1 MALARRQLLLV
12 VDNCE
17 QVLDAAADLC
27 RRLLLAADDLR
38 VLATSREPLRVAGE
52 ARYRLQ
58 PLAVPDSRGA
68 AGSDA
73 TALFAD
79 RARQVDPAFHLDDQT
94 GPLVAEIVTRLDG
107 MPLAIE
113 LAAARI
119 DALGLEQLAARLAD
133 SPRLLTS
140 SDRAAAPRQ
149 QSLNATVEWSYRL
162 LNEPGK
168 SERSN
173 EAAR

>member
-1 MALARRQLLLV
+1 M
-12 VDNCE
+12 
-17 QVLDAAADLC
+17 
-27 RRLLLAADDLR
+27 
-38 VLATSREPLRVAGE
+38 AGE

-94 GPLVAEIVTRLDG
+94 GPVVADIVTRLDG

-119 DALGLEQLAARLAD
+119 EALGLEQLAARLVD

-149 QSLNATVEWSYRL
+149 QSLNATVEWSYCL
-162 LNEPGK
+162 LNEPEQSVFRRLAAFPGPFTL
-168 SERSN
+168 
-173 EAAR
+173 EAAVAVAGAGTGRPCFTWLTAHSSSPRVPARTAGPDM